1 MFYPTKLFN
10 PDKILHSF
18 YNKGTVRSH
27 ILVQFHFHWGENNY
41 QGSEHYIDGD
51 KFAAEVS
58 LVSNV

>member
-1 MFYPTKLFN
+1 MFYPTNYSDPNEIEFDNNGAVESINL
-10 PDKILHSF
+10 I
-18 YNKGTVRSH
+18 
-27 ILVQFHFHWGENNY
+27 QFHFHWGENNY